1 VPVNLRLKAPEIA
14 YQLRH
19 SGAVMCFSQP
29 AVAPLAEQAR
39 ADCPALQLYTSLPDF
54 AGAAPLPVI
63 DEDKPA
69 IILYTSGTTAQPKG
83 ATHTHRTASETVR
96 QIGS

>member
-1 VPVNLRLKAPEIA
+1 MEAAQLFFGIFKAGLIVVPVNLRLKAPEIA

-54 AGAAPLPVI
+54 AGRRSAAR
-63 DEDKPA
+63 
-69 IILYTSGTTAQPKG
+69 
-83 ATHTHRTASETVR
+83 HR
-96 QIGS
+96 